1 LINNKPSK
9 SKQARIEKF
18 DESDKTDHMRM
29 RFFAVATPLP
39 KQTPTPDEEEAI
51 QHEKLSAASSSSS
64 DNVDTASMSHDSNV
78 LVDAGVPL
86 PEFCSKQANSL
97 KNLLLSPLEPDQ
109 YC

>member
-1 LINNKPSK
+1 
-9 SKQARIEKF
+9 
-18 DESDKTDHMRM
+18 MRM

-39 KQTPTPDEEEAI
+39 KQTPTPGEEEAI
-51 QHEKLSAASSSSS
+51 QHDKSAASSSSS
-64 DNVDTASMSHDSNV
+64 DNVDTASMSHDSNT
-78 LVDAGVPL
+78 LVNTGAPL